1 MNNLKNI
8 MELRGATAKELAK
21 RSGVAVSLIR
31 RTMNDPQVTPRQKTA
46 EKLAGALGCNCAQ
59 IYATQPAAAND
70 IELLTKRV
78 DDAAQALVR
87 ALGEYSKTPIYS
99 ALTISTRETLTTK
112 ARTPYTRRP
121 WTAPK
126 FWPLMSLYHLTTL
139 APLNT
144 GKGWKYDHASKAR
157 RQICAHPIRHAEG

>member
-8 MELRGATAKELAK
+8 MALRRITAKELAK

-70 IELLTKRV
+70 MELLTKRV

-99 ALTISTRETLTTK
+99 ALTISTGNADYKSSYSIHAQTLDG
-112 ARTPYTRRP
+112 AEV
-121 WTAPK
+121 
-126 FWPLMSLYHLTTL
+126 L
-139 APLNT
+139 ALNVALSFNEL
-144 GKGWKYDHASKAR
+144 GALEYWER
-157 RQICAHPIRHAEG
+157 LEI